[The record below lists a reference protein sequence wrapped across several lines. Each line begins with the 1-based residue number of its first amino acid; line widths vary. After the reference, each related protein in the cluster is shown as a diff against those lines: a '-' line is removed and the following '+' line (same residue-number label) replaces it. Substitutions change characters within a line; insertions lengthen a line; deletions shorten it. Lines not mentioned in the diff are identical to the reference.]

1 MHRRITR
8 VTRAMIAVVIAVS
21 VYSPLPLQAQKA
33 PQRIAACS
41 LLPKAEVRKH
51 LPWNDIVNGMA
62 PEEEAVGT
70 AGSSCNYPSVFIQ
83 VFPVGRLVRG
93 QPSTEPGWQAVAG
106 LGDEAWFRPNGTNYA
121 ELYVKTATHTVT
133 IQAIA
138 NGNVEAVRPGAVS
151 LAKALLA
158 ALR

>member
-1 MHRRITR
+1 MCRPVARSLI
-8 VTRAMIAVVIAVS
+8 VLVALSAYPV
-21 VYSPLPLQAQKA
+21 QAQKT

-51 LPWNDIVNGMA
+51 LPWNDIVDRMP
-62 PEEEAVGT
+62 PEEEPAGA

-93 QPSTEPGWQAVAG
+93 QPTTEPGWQPISG
-106 LGDEAWFRPNGTNYA
+106 IGDEAWFRPNRTNYA
-121 ELYVKTATHTVT
+121 ELYVKTATHTLT
-133 IQAIA
+133 IQANA
-138 NGNVEAVRPGAVS
+138 NGNVEAVKPGAID

-158 ALR
+158 KLR

>member
-1 MHRRITR
+1 MVFHVARSLI
-8 VTRAMIAVVIAVS
+8 VLVVLS
-21 VYSPLPLQAQKA
+21 SCLPMAAQAPNESK
-33 PQRIAACS
+33 RIAACS

-62 PEEEAVGT
+62 PEEEQVGA

-93 QPSTEPGWQAVAG
+93 KPTTEPGWEPVAG
-106 LGDEAWFRPNGTNYA
+106 VGDEAWFRPNRTNYA
-121 ELYVKTATHTVT
+121 ELYVKTATHTLT
-133 IQAIA
+133 IQASA
-138 NGNVEAVRPGAVS
+138 DGKVEAVKPGTLS

-158 ALR
+158 KLR